1 MKKIKTKNVKINKYI
16 QGGGRGM
23 NRNEFKKAT
32 IKEVIL
38 LALILLFG
46 LIYAI
51 LTPWSNNE

>member
-1 MKKIKTKNVKINKYI
+1 
-16 QGGGRGM
+16 M